1 MQLSKQIEEHQ
12 EGLALLV
19 GRIDDEV
26 FPEIAESIAQSGQ
39 SGSIRE
45 IYEKIA
51 NFISSSLKRGVQ
63 KVAKTVGNAFKLGR

>member
-1 MQLSKQIEEHQ
+1 MENQDIKNVQLSKQIEEHQ

-26 FPEIAESIAQSGQ
+26 FPEIEESIEQSGQ
-39 SGSIRE
+39 LGSIRN

-51 NFISSSLKRGVQ
+51 DFFSF
-63 KVAKTVGNAFKLGR
+63 T

>member
-12 EGLALLV
+12 EGLGLLV
-19 GRIDDEV
+19 GRIDDEG
-26 FPEIAESIAQSGQ
+26 FPEIADSIAQSGQ

-51 NFISSSLKRGVQ
+51 DFFSSTLKRGVQ
-63 KVAKTVGNAFKLGR
+63 KVAKTLGNTFKFGR

>member
-1 MQLSKQIEEHQ
+1 MQLSAQIEEHQ

-51 NFISSSLKRGVQ
+51 DFFLFHLKKKRTKG
-63 KVAKTVGNAFKLGR
+63 G

>member
-1 MQLSKQIEEHQ
+1 MQLSKQIEGHQ

-26 FPEIAESIAQSGQ
+26 FPEIAEGIAQ

-51 NFISSSLKRGVQ
+51 DFFSSTLKRSVQ

>member
-26 FPEIAESIAQSGQ
+26 FPEIEESIEQSGQ
-39 SGSIRE
+39 LGSIRN

-51 NFISSSLKRGVQ
+51 DFFSF
-63 KVAKTVGNAFKLGR
+63 T